1 MPEESVLVDIPE
13 MGELLIQLA
22 ILTNLDQTEL
32 DEFKADISKM
42 KISEQAAF
50 VKEVIHQEAIRAAR
64 REGKEIDEILTTVKD
79 QARRDLSDSVDKAV
93 VEDDVAPEPEILTEE
108 ERKPEVEPKPRKRVP
123 SDVRKEFEVSSD
135 VDKLSTFELEDLRM
149 DLVRRGIQ
157 PHEIETIMEQVR
169 ELPRDLVDELL
180 KSFGVSEE

>member
-1 MPEESVLVDIPE
+1 

-64 REGKEIDEILTTVKD
+64 REGKEIDEILKTVQD
-79 QARRDLSDSVDKAV
+79 QARSKLSDTVDEELA
-93 VEDDVAPEPEILTEE
+93 EDDVIPVVEILTEVE
-108 ERKPEVEPKPRKRVP
+108 KKPEVESKPRKGVP

-149 DLVRRGIQ
+149 NLVRKGIQ
-157 PHEIETIMEQVR
+157 AHEIETIMEQVR

-180 KSFGVSEE
+180 KSFGVDEE